1 MNENKNIPLATEII
15 RTLKKIIFAL
25 IILEFLTIAGFM
37 WYLSLPADD
46 TITTQTIEDIT
57 DGDIHQVGGD
67 FNGESNTDDTESQES
82 SKSKTEQ
89 YKEKKNKEVMKIPN
103 FTKPELEYI
112 IDQANFTDREKE
124 LLWLRNNEH
133 SLEECAEIMDYSIAT
148 IKRLNKNIKS
158 KILRVL

>member
-82 SKSKTEQ
+82 NKSKTE
-89 YKEKKNKEVMKIPN
+89 
-103 FTKPELEYI
+103 
-112 IDQANFTDREKE
+112 
-124 LLWLRNNEH
+124 
-133 SLEECAEIMDYSIAT
+133 
-148 IKRLNKNIKS
+148 
-158 KILRVL
+158 